1 MRKVELVRGNRVV
14 MVDHRLAPL
23 LEKHSGYLRRDMVAQ
38 QPAVPSAEEFA
49 AEQARKAAEV
59 AAKRQAKAAA
69 KKAAKAEAAK
79 KEATKKAG
87 PNKDA
92 AE

>member
-38 QPAVPSAEEFA
+38 QPAVPSAEEVA
-49 AEQARKAAEV
+49 AEAARKAPEV

-69 KKAAKAEAAK
+69 KKAA
-79 KEATKKAG
+79 TKNAG
-87 PNKDA
+87 PKKDA